1 MYDKDNATPAGHCRS
16 VVKIKFTFSRRQYN
30 LGIPALSR
38 HAQKAR
44 ATLGKDDC
52 PAVAPR
58 RAAAGKRRGHT
69 ADDSRSAPRNGGPH
83 QQTILVPTEVGT
95 VWGPE
100 GTGEIF
106 SG

>member
-1 MYDKDNATPAGHCRS
+1 
-16 VVKIKFTFSRRQYN
+16 
-30 LGIPALSR
+30 
-38 HAQKAR
+38 
-44 ATLGKDDC
+44 TLGKDDF

-69 ADDSRSAPRNGGPH
+69 ADDSRSAPCNGGPH

-100 GTGEIF
+100 GTGEGF
-106 SG
+106 SGREQGGWGDSVEPAPPEPFVIQVSQLPAVRRDRQAVQAGGFS